1 MSSKSQRTIYSGFS
15 SLSLLLKE
23 RQIKIARSDMNKE
36 NKERVNSLG
45 HRTCV
50 SLEQRF
56 VALTKQRFAFGMS
69 SRLLLYSQD
78 PRACFSQPQT
88 LVVLPVF
95 SAAHPDIIHLSQQK
109 RNSLSKLPDS
119 SAPWYSWRA
128 CMNSFHSFKSFKSW
142 DGPVRFWYITNHLMS
157 SNYLLTD
164 SNHFLFI
171 LLNDFEDFRRLR
183 SYHSFCSSL

>member
-23 RQIKIARSDMNKE
+23 RQIKIARSDMNRE

-50 SLEQRF
+50 SLQQRF
-56 VALTKQRFAFGMS
+56 VALTKQRFGFGMS

-95 SAAHPDIIHLSQQK
+95 SAAHPDIIHF
-109 RNSLSKLPDS
+109 LSKREIPCPNFLIP
-119 SAPWYSWRA
+119 
-128 CMNSFHSFKSFKSW
+128 
-142 DGPVRFWYITNHLMS
+142 
-157 SNYLLTD
+157 LLLGILEEPAWT
-164 SNHFLFI
+164 LFI
-171 LLNDFEDFRRLR
+171 VLKV
-183 SYHSFCSSL
+183 SSHEMAQSGSDISQTT